1 MSVSNI
7 ITNENEK
14 PLTEKCS
21 INISNECTSN
31 NIVTIEEEMSKNL
44 KVEQKKSLPK
54 NKKRK
59 KKKKKNRHIRIICRS
74 KKIQKSKSEI
84 DRNTPKKE
92 DTPKKNKLQDGRE
105 LRKMYLAQLI
115 KKKKIYSEKV
125 KLMKLIKR
133 NTSAKLKEN
142 NSLELIKKYSQQV
155 LNTNRAAINI
165 QKKRDEGKEKEK
177 EKEILELL
185 GIKNDDFPKN
195 INLSSI
201 KLNTSINERPKL
213 LPLLILN
220 NSQNKINNLKN
231 NPMINSNNRYLN
243 SRKAELRKCQSLGIS
258 EFISKS
264 SDRKSNNN
272 SNNSNSIYNKNN
284 LIKININNSSS
295 RNYGLIKSRAKSPQD
310 KSQLNCERIAKIRKE
325 YQKQTVKE
333 SLKDFNRLYYSIL
346 PGNASYLV
354 KNCMCHRTNWRE
366 AFTYATNLYNFRWQQ
381 LSSGI
386 DYVGLGKYGA
396 IKQVVN
402 HYENHFSI
410 SNKANMFINLMY
422 YCEQRKLSVFKYAPF
437 TIILEFKSDY
447 KLNDEENQKL
457 YEEKLEKLKN
467 FIEKTEKYVT
477 NYNDIGKYYNDNK
490 FIEEK
495 KNRIEF
501 FKEKKPKRRG
511 IFSNNIISEDFEEDI
526 KEFNGEYKMYRDC
539 FKKIKLFDKITISNS
554 SELYEKEKKRK
565 KEFEKKIGTN
575 TVIEIPDTHYNGKNM
590 WVIKAINLNRGMC
603 IQIVNNYKQMCTVL
617 NKFKEGVDY
626 HFTEKVIEE
635 ENIPAEENKKE
646 NEEEKSKETKD
657 AKENQTNQKSEKEE
671 ENNKPPM
678 YYCSRIL
685 IQKYIENP
693 LLYKGRK
700 CDMRVWVLLTHNM
713 KVYFFK
719 EGHLKT
725 CSITYDVNSKDAFR
739 HITNYSFQK
748 YNDNF
753 QKYEK
758 GNEVPFYEFQ
768 KFIDENYADK
778 NYKLN
783 KDLSEQIKEI
793 VSITTKSVKD
803 QINKNERK
811 YQFEIFGYDFMLDSN
826 FNLFLIEINDNP
838 GIEES
843 SPWIKVIVPRMLDDA
858 LRLTLDQL
866 FNPCYDFNK
875 IYKDEES
882 TNNMKMVLNNLKNKI
897 DPNGIE
903 EAKDST
909 NDDNKEKDEN
919 KKNEN
924 NNKKSEKK
932 ESCSCQTGQINS
944 SKNNEVE
951 KPKEEVIIDNNK
963 SGKYVTPF
971 PVPGYRDDENLWE
984 FVCDLNSKDPLD
996 DNLDKEEVSIK
1007 DFTGIKYLYNKR
1019 KNGIKN
1025 KAEDEHKVLTQNISN
1040 STFDN
1045 KKN

>member
-44 KVEQKKSLPK
+44 KVEPKKSLPK

-768 KFIDENYADK
+768 KFIDENYPKK

-783 KDLSEQIKEI
+783 KDLIEQIKEI

>member
-74 KKIQKSKSEI
+74 KKIQKSKSEME
-84 DRNTPKKE
+84 RNTPKKE

-284 LIKININNSSS
+284 LIKISINNTSS
-295 RNYGLIKSRAKSPQD
+295 RNIIKSRAKSPQD

-897 DPNGIE
+897 DPNAIE

-924 NNKKSEKK
+924 NNKKSG
-932 ESCSCQTGQINS
+932 SCQTDQINS

>member
-74 KKIQKSKSEI
+74 KKIQKSKSEME
-84 DRNTPKKE
+84 RNTPKKE

-185 GIKNDDFPKN
+185 GIKNDDFTKN

-284 LIKININNSSS
+284 LIKISINNTSS
-295 RNYGLIKSRAKSPQD
+295 RNIIKSRAKSPQD

-554 SELYEKEKKRK
+554 S
-565 KEFEKKIGTN
+565 
-575 TVIEIPDTHYNGKNM
+575 
-590 WVIKAINLNRGMC
+590 
-603 IQIVNNYKQMCTVL
+603 
-617 NKFKEGVDY
+617 
-626 HFTEKVIEE
+626 
-635 ENIPAEENKKE
+635 
-646 NEEEKSKETKD
+646 
-657 AKENQTNQKSEKEE
+657 
-671 ENNKPPM
+671 
-678 YYCSRIL
+678 
-685 IQKYIENP
+685 
-693 LLYKGRK
+693 
-700 CDMRVWVLLTHNM
+700 
-713 KVYFFK
+713 
-719 EGHLKT
+719 
-725 CSITYDVNSKDAFR
+725 
-739 HITNYSFQK
+739 
-748 YNDNF
+748 
-753 QKYEK
+753 
-758 GNEVPFYEFQ
+758 
-768 KFIDENYADK
+768 
-778 NYKLN
+778 
-783 KDLSEQIKEI
+783 
-793 VSITTKSVKD
+793 
-803 QINKNERK
+803 
-811 YQFEIFGYDFMLDSN
+811 
-826 FNLFLIEINDNP
+826 
-838 GIEES
+838 
-843 SPWIKVIVPRMLDDA
+843 
-858 LRLTLDQL
+858 
-866 FNPCYDFNK
+866 
-875 IYKDEES
+875 
-882 TNNMKMVLNNLKNKI
+882 
-897 DPNGIE
+897 
-903 EAKDST
+903 
-909 NDDNKEKDEN
+909 
-919 KKNEN
+919 
-924 NNKKSEKK
+924 
-932 ESCSCQTGQINS
+932 
-944 SKNNEVE
+944 
-951 KPKEEVIIDNNK
+951 
-963 SGKYVTPF
+963 
-971 PVPGYRDDENLWE
+971 
-984 FVCDLNSKDPLD
+984 
-996 DNLDKEEVSIK
+996 
-1007 DFTGIKYLYNKR
+1007 
-1019 KNGIKN
+1019 
-1025 KAEDEHKVLTQNISN
+1025 
-1040 STFDN
+1040 
-1045 KKN
+1045 